1 MALLLVE
8 DNPVAKGDLRENG
21 HSQEQHVQV
30 LGQMLGIHEFQDDEF
45 FTVNKWALISLWF
58 RVRII

>member
-1 MALLLVE
+1 MTLLLVE
-8 DNPVAKGDLRENG
+8 DNPVAKGNLRENG

-45 FTVNKWALISLWF
+45 FTVNK
-58 RVRII
+58 